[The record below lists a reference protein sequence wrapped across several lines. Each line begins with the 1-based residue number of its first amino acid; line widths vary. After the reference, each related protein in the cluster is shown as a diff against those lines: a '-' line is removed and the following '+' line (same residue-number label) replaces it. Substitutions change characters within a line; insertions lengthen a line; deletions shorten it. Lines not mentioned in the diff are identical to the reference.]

1 MIHATHLHLQPV
13 ENGRLKVLVK
23 MFAAIIRHFT
33 MESVGIVEGSKR
45 NIVSEVIKSVEIPL
59 LKHKKCGIR
68 KNQLSYCEENILRD
82 CDSQGCGGYLCS
94 EQRFMRI
101 ERSYKRVPAC

>member
-1 MIHATHLHLQPV
+1 
-13 ENGRLKVLVK
+13 

-33 MESVGIVEGSKR
+33 MESVGGSKR

-59 LKHKKCGIR
+59 LKHKKCGTR

-82 CDSQGCGGYLCS
+82 CDSQGCGGYLCCILS

>member
-1 MIHATHLHLQPV
+1 MIHTTHLHLQPV

-33 MESVGIVEGSKR
+33 MESIGIIEESRR
-45 NIVSEVIKSVEIPL
+45 NIISEVTEFVETPL
-59 LKHKKCGIR
+59 LKHKKCGTG

-82 CDSQGCGGYLCS
+82 CDYHGCEGYLCCT
-94 EQRFMRI
+94 
-101 ERSYKRVPAC
+101 YW